1 MKKVIIEF
9 SLVKESHKKRKD
21 EILKEISE
29 VFTNEEIII
38 PWCNKIDK
46 ISLT

>member
-9 SLVKESHKKRKD
+9 SLVKESNKKRKD

>member
-9 SLVKESHKKRKD
+9 SLVKESNKKRKD
-21 EILKEISE
+21 EILEEISE

-38 PWCNKIDK
+38 PWCNNIKK
-46 ISLT
+46 ISLK